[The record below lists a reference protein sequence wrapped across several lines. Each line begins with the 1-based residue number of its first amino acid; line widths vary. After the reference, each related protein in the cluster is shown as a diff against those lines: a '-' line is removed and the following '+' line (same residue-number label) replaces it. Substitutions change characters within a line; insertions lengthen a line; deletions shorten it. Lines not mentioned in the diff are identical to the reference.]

1 MSLTERQISRIE
13 SGLRRS
19 TDTTSQLTRD
29 PRLAYNTMSKT
40 HARMVFDSLLD
51 IDPTTAHNLILVDI
65 DDLRT
70 AFGGE
75 AATRDPSELQAVP
88 TSTIMCPQW

>member
-1 MSLTERQISRIE
+1 MHNLNDTA
-13 SGLRRS
+13 S
-19 TDTTSQLTRD
+19 TT
-29 PRLAYNTMSKT
+29 
-40 HARMVFDSLLD
+40 DSLV
-51 IDPTTAHNLILVDI
+51 LVDI

-75 AATRDPSELQAVP
+75 AATKDPSELQAAPP

>member
-1 MSLTERQISRIE
+1 MQNLN
-13 SGLRRS
+13 
-19 TDTTSQLTRD
+19 DTAIT
-29 PRLAYNTMSKT
+29 A
-40 HARMVFDSLLD
+40 DSLV
-51 IDPTTAHNLILVDI
+51 LVDI

-75 AATRDPSELQAVP
+75 AATKDPSELQAVP